1 MPQKLFC
8 PNISTNGFSD
18 LYQKT
23 TRIDLWNS
31 HYERMEEN
39 YRRLKEINKKL
50 RREVR
55 QRMGGD
61 LNELNINELME
72 SQEVIDAELSARVLQ
87 LINVTDSGFHSQ
99 DDGSD
104 SLAVQL
110 VDEKHWED
118 LFIVIA
124 VSKECLEKVTQTRSF
139 LAQPRESHL
148 LLLTGK
154 AFTSFPTEHNL
165 Q

>member
-1 MPQKLFC
+1 
-8 PNISTNGFSD
+8 
-18 LYQKT
+18 
-23 TRIDLWNS
+23 
-31 HYERMEEN
+31 MEEN

-99 DDGSD
+99 
-104 SLAVQL
+104 
-110 VDEKHWED
+110 
-118 LFIVIA
+118 F
-124 VSKECLEKVTQTRSF
+124 
-139 LAQPRESHL
+139 
-148 LLLTGK
+148 
-154 AFTSFPTEHNL
+154 N
-165 Q
+165 